1 MQESSTVFCLLGFSF
16 DKKGS
21 NFIVF
26 KYETRSEMHIYLDPY
41 LSNRPI

>member
-1 MQESSTVFCLLGFSF
+1 MQESSPVFCLLGFNY

-26 KYETRSEMHIYLDPY
+26 KYETRSEIHIWLDPV
-41 LSNRPI
+41 LQQ